1 MLKRK
6 SIFTIS
12 SDTSNT
18 SNRSNTSILSKK
30 RKKNISEKSLQLMS
44 FGIELQ
50 AQSSIILFSHKNEY
64 DDTVL
69 YFPSTF
75 RKIKI
80 SDNPK
85 LEFYGDAITDYDLH
99 KDMKKLHKTYP
110 YDTYDVQVSYKDKD
124 KSYCVLDTKNELF
137 NDLEIVITYPNLYN
151 VTDMTSFLLHKVMES
166 YKRVDD
172 IFNRGH
178 IKEIDSFNYNKINGR
193 YFKKIPIESFSK
205 FQWYD
210 LIIPTPVEEEP
221 VHILTK
227 GNQIPTHFYVQ
238 ITVGVKFDHLLD
250 TFEYFKN
257 EYKKIP
263 IDKRNYFEDKYID
276 LIDRIKNELIER
288 KSESVMKK
296 KKIFTIYVLFIYICK
311 TRSKPK
317 KYPFLIRH
325 HLTSIIKLLTD
336 SEFKIFLSWLGYQQQ
351 FEATELRNIRH
362 YQAFDRFGP
371 TRSKDL
377 DDLYKAEGC
386 DGISSM
392 YSLLKGKLIFLI
404 EFRYYNNILNNYLGR
419 DNHLLSY
426 DDLKH
431 IPYIQSYTR
440 ASIPIHKQIY
450 PDVPP
455 LLSSLF
461 SEI

>member
-1 MLKRK
+1 MVKR
-6 SIFTIS
+6 
-12 SDTSNT
+12 
-18 SNRSNTSILSKK
+18 
-30 RKKNISEKSLQLMS
+30 KNISITSISSNRKKRNTEKSLQLMS

-50 AQSSIILFSHKNEY
+50 APSSIILFSHKNED

-85 LEFYGDAITDYDLH
+85 LEFYGDAITDPDLH
-99 KDMKKLHKTYP
+99 LDMRKLHKTYP
-110 YDTYDVQVSYKDKD
+110 YNQYDVQLSYND
-124 KSYCVLDTKNELF
+124 KSYSILDTQNDLS
-137 NDLEIVITYPNLYN
+137 NDLEIVITYPNLYK
-151 VTDMTSFLLHKVMES
+151 VTDITSFLLNKVMES

-178 IKEIDSFNYNKINGR
+178 IKQIDSFNYNQMNGR
-193 YFKKIPIESFSK
+193 KFKKIPIESFSK

-210 LIIPTPVEEEP
+210 LIIPTPVKKEP

-227 GNQIPTHFYVQ
+227 GNKRPTHFYVQ

-263 IDKRNYFEDKYID
+263 IDKRNYSEDQYID

-426 DDLKH
+426 DDLRH

-440 ASIPIHKQIY
+440 SSIPIHTQIY
-450 PDVPP
+450 PDVP
-455 LLSSLF
+455 LLLPSLF